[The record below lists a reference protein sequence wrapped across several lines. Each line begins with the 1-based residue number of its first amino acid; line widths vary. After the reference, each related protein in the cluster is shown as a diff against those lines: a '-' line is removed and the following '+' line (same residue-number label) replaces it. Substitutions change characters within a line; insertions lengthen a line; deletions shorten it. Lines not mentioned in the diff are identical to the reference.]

1 MLPFLEMG
9 LSDCGHRADGRAAMV
24 APERAVFKTSRR
36 EKLDMCL
43 VSAARVRTKHGFES
57 FARLEPGRT
66 PPIRDQMLAHAVC
79 RRTCRM
85 PGSPARDGLGSG
97 AGDRRPYR
105 SKIAGRPL
113 DCLPGLGRGGKPTAD
128 GVAERG
134 DAQGGKE
141 AGEDVHGVVG
151 AE

>member
-24 APERAVFKTSRR
+24 AAPERAVFKTSRR

-43 VSAARVRTKHGFES
+43 VSAARVRTKDGFES

-79 RRTCRM
+79 RRTRRM
-85 PGSPARDGLGSG
+85 PGSPGGMVLARARETRAPTDQKSH
-97 AGDRRPYR
+97 GDR
-105 SKIAGRPL
+105 
-113 DCLPGLGRGGKPTAD
+113 
-128 GVAERG
+128 
-134 DAQGGKE
+134 
-141 AGEDVHGVVG
+141 
-151 AE
+151 

>member
-36 EKLDMCL
+36 ENLDMCL

-113 DCLPGLGRGGKPTAD
+113 DCHACQAL
-128 GVAERG
+128 VV
-134 DAQGGKE
+134 E
-141 AGEDVHGVVG
+141 AS
-151 AE
+151 

>member
-1 MLPFLEMG
+1 MG
-9 LSDCGHRADGRAAMV
+9 LSACGHAADGRAAMV

-97 AGDRRPYR
+97 AGDPRPYPIKNR
-105 SKIAGRPL
+105 TAIARL
-113 DCLPGLGRGGKPTAD
+113 SRLPGLGRGGKPTAN

-141 AGEDVHGVVG
+141 AGED
-151 AE
+151 